1 MKRVALAAGPGAPRV
16 DEAVAGY
23 LSGNVGYGLVVAQG
37 VEVVLEEAARLLV
50 VDPAQGSRLAEV
62 RGVDG
67 DPHPKQPRQ
76 LLLVPLYG
84 LVVAHVCYRV
94 IDRRFAVGAKDGV
107 AFLGGFF
114 VQFVIGVEVR
124 QLPEAHAEATLL
136 EVGEHRLWI
145 FEARRG

>member
-23 LSGNVGYGLVVAQG
+23 LSRDVGYGLVVAQG

-50 VDPAQGSRLAEV
+50 VDPAQRCRLAEV

-76 LLLVPLYG
+76 LLLVPPHG
-84 LVVAHVCYRV
+84 FGVAQVYYR
-94 IDRRFAVGAKDGV
+94 IIYRRFAVGAKDGV
-107 AFLGGFF
+107 ALLG
-114 VQFVIGVEVR
+114 V
-124 QLPEAHAEATLL
+124 
-136 EVGEHRLWI
+136 
-145 FEARRG
+145 FEARRRELEVAAVGHLGPAGVDVDNV